1 MKNLYIDYR
10 VSDVILSNL
19 ESFGYPVIKVMP
31 DKHIDHHVASHADM
45 NLLKI
50 NNKIFATTNVRLGN
64 DIQANRVDTSPI
76 NSLYPNDCFLNAVCI
91 GNDFI
96 CRKKSIYP
104 QALDFAEKNNM
115 NIIDVSQG
123 YVKCNICVVS
133 EEEKAIITEDAGIC
147 ETLSCNGYDVLKL
160 NAHCVSLKPYEYGF
174 IGGASGLIDGKLC
187 FTGNIC
193 GHAEYTRIRDF
204 CKKHSV
210 ELVSLSGEA
219 LYDYGSIITV

>member
-1 MKNLYIDYR
+1 MKSIYIDYR
-10 VSDVILSNL
+10 VSDKILSRL
-19 ESFGYPVIKVMP
+19 LSFGYPVIKIIP
-31 DKHIDHHVASHADM
+31 DKYIDTSVASHADM

-50 NNKIFATTNVRLGN
+50 NNKIFATTNVRFEN
-64 DIQANRVDTSPI
+64 DIQVNRVDTSPI
-76 NSLYPNDCFLNAVCI
+76 NSLYPHDCFLNAVCI

-96 CRKKSIYP
+96 CSKKSIYT

-133 EEEKAIITEDAGIC
+133 EDEKAIITEDAGIC
-147 ETLSCNGYDVLKL
+147 EKLSCNGYDVLML
-160 NAHCVSLKPYEYGF
+160 NTHCVGLKPYEYGF

-193 GHAEYTRIRDF
+193 AHAEYTRIRDF
-204 CKKHSV
+204 CEKHSV
-210 ELVSLSGEA
+210 ELVVLSDEA